1 MKLYIEEHVF
11 TWGDKF
17 SVLNEQGEE
26 VFFVEGEVFTWGKKL
41 HVYNAAQQEV
51 TYIEQ
56 ELFTFRPCYHVYIGG
71 GEAAQIRQEF
81 SFFTPRFRVYGPQWD
96 VEGYFLGHEY
106 EISSDGRQ
114 IAFIEKE
121 WMTWGDCYELN
132 IADPTDTLLA
142 LATVLTID
150 CMAPL
155 SAR

>member
-1 MKLYIEEHVF
+1 MIQVQHGVGVF
-11 TWGDKF
+11 AAALIHQTVDVDVLAGD
-17 SVLNEQGEE
+17 
-26 VFFVEGEVFTWGKKL
+26 
-41 HVYNAAQQEV
+41 
-51 TYIEQ
+51 
-56 ELFTFRPCYHVYIGG
+56 GG

-150 CMAPL
+150 CMVEAQ
-155 SAR
+155 RN

>member
-41 HVYNAAQQEV
+41 HVY
-51 TYIEQ
+51 
-56 ELFTFRPCYHVYIGG
+56 IGG

-106 EISSDGRQ
+106 EINCDGRQ

-150 CMAPL
+150 CVVEAQ
-155 SAR
+155 RNN